1 MSNPG
6 GPVLGE
12 PGTAWGKSGRLVS
25 GPRRGRA
32 SESTRGTEVDSG
44 NMLMPVPGIGPNDV
58 APLGG
63 AGTSTVAPID
73 GSTIG
78 VAPTL
83 GGTAS

>member
-1 MSNPG
+1 VSNPG
-6 GPVLGE
+6 ERVPGGPGI
-12 PGTAWGKSGRLVS
+12 GRGKSGPLVS

-44 NMLMPVPGIGPNDV
+44 NVLMPVPGIGPNDV

-73 GSTIG
+73 GSIIG